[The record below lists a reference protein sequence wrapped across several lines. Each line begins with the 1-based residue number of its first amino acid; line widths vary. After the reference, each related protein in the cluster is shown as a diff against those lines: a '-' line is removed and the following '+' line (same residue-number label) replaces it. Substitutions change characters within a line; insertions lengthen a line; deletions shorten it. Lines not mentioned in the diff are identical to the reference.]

1 MSAIA
6 TKMTHREIRAFVSGS
21 RVATGVFLKDGN
33 FLQTYPTK
41 QTWGHESTWRQVV
54 TLQQKG
60 KDVLFLY
67 GDRNTAMKQAHASL
81 CLKKRAEN
89 WLTLF
94 EHHEKLLAQL
104 PPEYKGKIETFLAS
118 GDAKVLA

>member
-1 MSAIA
+1 MSLS
-6 TKMTHREIRAFVSGS
+6 KMPHREIRAFVNGS
-21 RVATGVFLKDGN
+21 RVATGVLLKGGN
-33 FLQTYPTK
+33 FLQTYPLK
-41 QTWGHESTWRQVV
+41 QTWGHESSWRQVV
-54 TLQQKG
+54 LLQQKG

-89 WLTLF
+89 WLNLF
-94 EHHEKLLAQL
+94 EHHEKILAAL
-104 PPEYKGKIETFLAS
+104 PPDYKAKVETYLAS